1 MFYCYLPLITW
12 KSESCQ
18 RVKDWVPNESK
29 HKVTKVGV
37 IWEPIESNIMNERNE
52 SMFGLRMICTNVQ
65 KYLQFISF
73 DFILSFPFDKSSKN
87 RLIIISIYFIWLIEK

>member
-1 MFYCYLPLITW
+1 
-12 KSESCQ
+12 
-18 RVKDWVPNESK
+18 
-29 HKVTKVGV
+29 
-37 IWEPIESNIMNERNE
+37 MNERNE

-87 RLIIISIYFIWLIEK
+87 RLIIISIYFI